1 MFLLSRYVKSILI
14 LITIYSSSK
23 DDVNV
28 KVTNLKKT
36 PKAVIERDPNAPPVS
51 AALVNGKYVTYTR
64 ITRDVAVLFFTCAD
78 SLVRRFYLIKILETY
93 CDTLGCTLVQ
103 LGVNPDSYG
112 MNYHSVINDF
122 QQHILYGF
130 IVGILISMANTNPEE
145 IEMLLSKTNNHSD
158 KANATN
164 ETNNDK
170 GDQTKFIPLTDERI
184 RYLMDLMRDVA
195 YYVESKDFELGLP
208 LTNFHRYHELWC
220 MKSDMEEENHEE
232 TEEVELEEEE
242 YSYEYSDEEEEE
254 EDNMEE
260 VAAADHDQLEE
271 DLK

>member
-1 MFLLSRYVKSILI
+1 M
-14 LITIYSSSK
+14 
-23 DDVNV
+23 
-28 KVTNLKKT
+28 TNLKKT

-103 LGVNPDSYG
+103 LGVDPDSYG
-112 MNYHSVINDF
+112 MNYLSVINDF

-145 IEMLLSKTNNHSD
+145 IEKLSKSTNNHHD
-158 KANATN
+158 PHHTKDENN
-164 ETNNDK
+164 ENNTED
-170 GDQTKFIPLTDERI
+170 TKFIPLTDERI
-184 RYLMDLMRDVA
+184 RYLTDLMRDVA

-220 MKSDMEEENHEE
+220 MKSDMDEEEG
-232 TEEVELEEEE
+232 EEE
-242 YSYEYSDEEEEE
+242 YSYEEEENEDGDEDEEEEE
-254 EDNMEE
+254 DEEEDDEE
-260 VAAADHDQLEE
+260 LEDLEE
-271 DLK
+271 ASENDVN

>member
-1 MFLLSRYVKSILI
+1 M
-14 LITIYSSSK
+14 
-23 DDVNV
+23 

-36 PKAVIERDPNAPPVS
+36 PKPVIERDPNAPPVS

-103 LGVNPDSYG
+103 LGIDPDSYG
-112 MNYHSVINDF
+112 MNYLSVINDF

-130 IVGILISMANTNPEE
+130 IVGILISMANTNPED
-145 IEMLLSKTNNHSD
+145 IDKLAHNNHD
-158 KANATN
+158 GVEEND
-164 ETNNDK
+164 ENNTDSTE
-170 GDQTKFIPLTDERI
+170 TKFIPLNDERI
-184 RYLMDLMRDVA
+184 RYLLDLMRDVA

-220 MKSDMEEENHEE
+220 MRSDLQEDG
-232 TEEVELEEEE
+232 EEE
-242 YSYEYSDEEEEE
+242 YSYEEEE
-254 EDNMEE
+254 EDDDVEDDVE
-260 VAAADHDQLEE
+260 DDE
-271 DLK
+271 DLDENDDLEYLEGSEEETT

>member
-1 MFLLSRYVKSILI
+1 MTLLISLFFN
-14 LITIYSSSK
+14 SSK

-28 KVTNLKKT
+28 KVTNQKKT

-145 IEMLLSKTNNHSD
+145 IDMLLSKTSNNHLD
-158 KANATN
+158 NNQAK
-164 ETNNDK
+164 TNNDNDK
-170 GDQTKFIPLTDERI
+170 GENQTKFIPLTDERI
-184 RYLMDLMRDVA
+184 RYLIDLMRDVA

-220 MKSDMEEENHEE
+220 MKSDLTEDDHEE
-232 TEEVELEEEE
+232 GTEEVELEEEE
-242 YSYEYSDEEEEE
+242 YSYEYSDEDAEELENEE
-254 EDNMEE
+254 N
-260 VAAADHDQLEE
+260 AADHDQLEE
-271 DLK
+271 LK

>member
-1 MFLLSRYVKSILI
+1 MLTTFFLY
-14 LITIYSSSK
+14 SSK

-103 LGVNPDSYG
+103 LGVDPDSYG
-112 MNYHSVINDF
+112 MNYLSVINDF

-130 IVGILISMANTNPEE
+130 IVGVLLSMANTNPEE
-145 IEMLLSKTNNHSD
+145 IYKVNNGGE
-158 KANATN
+158 ATNATDN
-164 ETNNDK
+164 EANNDK
-170 GDQTKFIPLTDERI
+170 EQSAEKKFIPLTEERI

-220 MKSDMEEENHEE
+220 MKSDLEEEHDDDDEQE
-232 TEEVELEEEE
+232 AEEEEE
-242 YSYEYSDEEEEE
+242 YSYELYSDEEDENL
-254 EDNMEE
+254 EDEDE
-260 VAAADHDQLEE
+260 KDQATDGTEDGLEE
-271 DLK
+271 IVS

>member
-1 MFLLSRYVKSILI
+1 MYLF
-14 LITIYSSSK
+14 SSK

-36 PKAVIERDPNAPPVS
+36 SKPVIERDPNAPPVS

-103 LGVNPDSYG
+103 LGVDPDSYG
-112 MNYHSVINDF
+112 MNYLSVINDF

-145 IEMLLSKTNNHSD
+145 IEKLSKTTIHNHANQHHTDNN
-158 KANATN
+158 N
-164 ETNNDK
+164 ENNTED
-170 GDQTKFIPLTDERI
+170 TKFIPLTDERI
-184 RYLMDLMRDVA
+184 RYLTDLMRDVA

-220 MKSDMEEENHEE
+220 MKSDVDEDEGGEG
-232 TEEVELEEEE
+232 EEE
-242 YSYEYSDEEEEE
+242 YSYEEEDDEGDEEDEDDEEEDEE
-254 EDNMEE
+254 LED
-260 VAAADHDQLEE
+260 LEE
-271 DLK
+271 ASETT